1 MLGLYRG
8 MEKKMESAI
17 EYRGHVRVMENKME
31 TTREV
36 PDEGAMVSSSC

>member
-17 EYRGHVRVMENKME
+17 VYRGYVGIMENKME

-36 PDEGAMVSSSC
+36 LDEGAIVSSSC